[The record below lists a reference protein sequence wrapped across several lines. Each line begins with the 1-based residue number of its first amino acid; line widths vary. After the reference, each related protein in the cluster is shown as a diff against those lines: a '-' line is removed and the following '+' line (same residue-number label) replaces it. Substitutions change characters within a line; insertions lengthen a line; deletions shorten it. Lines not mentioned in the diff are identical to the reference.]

1 MKRVDVVVLKKS
13 LDPIAGM
20 SAHIQKDTLLHP
32 RDDFKT
38 AVDILE
44 LDGDFTLEDLHK
56 IIEAFEESVEQ
67 VDSRP
72 TKHPNTKDII
82 VNFQFMSA
90 HEVIRRIIEVC
101 GVDNVLTSVNFPKQP
116 VELTDGGEA
125 PSLSVL
131 SCEDCGLPYDQ
142 FGLDTTLPND
152 QWLLIHPSGES
163 GVLCATCIARRGH
176 AVPGVVAVRAVF
188 DNPIELLNGGEA
200 PKAPPIEKFMIYL
213 VHEGDYE
220 NRSVVRA
227 YIGPC
232 NLGDYYVLED
242 QFIEQHPEL
251 FVAVGT
257 HLDKNHPQ
265 YKYNLMYEQRLELDR
280 LYSDKFEDW
289 LTMSL
294 GLMAIPFMEIF

>member
-1 MKRVDVVVLKKS
+1 MKRVDVLMLKKE

-20 SAHIQKDTLLHP
+20 SAHIQKNTLLHP
-32 RDDFKT
+32 RDDYKT
-38 AVDILE
+38 AVEILE
-44 LDGDFTLEDLHK
+44 LDGDFTLEDL
-56 IIEAFEESVEQ
+56 
-67 VDSRP
+67 
-72 TKHPNTKDII
+72 
-82 VNFQFMSA
+82 
-90 HEVIRRIIEVC
+90 RRIIDAYDDMTESMI
-101 GVDNVLTSVNFPKQP
+101 GDALPSFP
-116 VELTDGGEA
+116 A
-125 PSLSVL
+125 I
-131 SCEDCGLPYDQ
+131 SCEDCGLPYDK
-142 FGLDTTLPND
+142 FGLDTTLPDD
-152 QWLLIHPSGES
+152 QWLMIHPSGEG

-257 HLDKNHPQ
+257 RLDKNHPQ

>member
-1 MKRVDVVVLKKS
+1 MNRVDVISLKKE

-20 SAHIQKDTLLHP
+20 SAHIQKNTLLHP
-32 RDDFKT
+32 RDDYKT
-38 AVDILE
+38 AVEILE
-44 LDGDFTLEDLHK
+44 LDGDFTLEDLRK
-56 IIEAFEESVEQ
+56 IIEAFEE
-67 VDSRP
+67 
-72 TKHPNTKDII
+72 
-82 VNFQFMSA
+82 
-90 HEVIRRIIEVC
+90 
-101 GVDNVLTSVNFPKQP
+101 P

-131 SCEDCGLPYDQ
+131 SCEDCGLSYDQ

-152 QWLLIHPSGES
+152 QWLLIHPSGEG